1 MRLPRLMVAPNGAR
15 LQKSDHPA
23 IPITLPEMLACAA
36 DCAKAGADGL
46 HLHIRDQ
53 RGHHLL
59 DAGVYREAVAALAQQ
74 CPDLTVQI
82 TTEAVGIYSPAE
94 QRAVA
99 LESGCAHVSVSVRE
113 ISRDGPAFAT
123 QFFADCAARGI
134 HAQHILYDLADA
146 ELLAGLVPAA
156 QLSSPELQV
165 LFVLGRYSATR
176 NSDPAELDPFI
187 GWMDALG
194 IRPDWAVCAF
204 GAGETACL
212 LRSAKLGGKCRLG
225 FENST
230 LMADGSIAPS
240 NAARVAEMVALLA
253 KA

>member
-1 MRLPRLMVAPNGAR
+1 MRLPKLMVAPNGAR

-23 IPITLPEMLACAA
+23 LPLTLPEMLTCAA

-53 RGHHLL
+53 RGLHLL
-59 DAGVYREAVAALAQQ
+59 DAGQYHETVAALAQH
-74 CPDLTVQI
+74 CPDLIVQI
-82 TTEAVGIYSPAE
+82 TTEAVGIYTPSE
-94 QRAVA
+94 QREVA
-99 LESGCAHVSVSVRE
+99 MESGCAHVSVSVRE

-123 QFFADCAARGI
+123 QFFADSAARGI
-134 HAQHILYDLADA
+134 HVQHILYDRADA
-146 ELLAGLVPAA
+146 ELLASLLPADA
-156 QLSSPELQV
+156 LHHADLQL
-165 LFVLGRYSATR
+165 LFVLGRYSTTR

-187 GWMDALG
+187 NWMDALG
-194 IRPDWAVCAF
+194 IRPDWVVCAF

-212 LRSAKLGGKCRLG
+212 LRAAELGGKCRVG

-230 LMADGSIAPS
+230 LMADGRIAPD